1 MFLPIFMTRFIQMRI
16 GRPWTGFLGCLLA
29 LVLSAYASALLT
41 TPSLALTVPPS
52 EAHKDIDRLYELAVQ
67 GENREAAIE
76 GIRAYV
82 ERGDIKLPDQQ
93 YALTRL
99 EDLTAPELKDYLL
112 RVAMGE
118 VEFENSAY
126 LRAHAH
132 RAYWATL
139 LAEAKDEEDEERI
152 LVEALET
159 HVKGVASRTVRR
171 WASEELCR
179 RGKSEYLEK
188 IAWSLNRYKTDSR
201 AQQRIELCR
210 RQIELIN
217 MFDSRLAAMK
227 HIFEVV
233 DPTEE
238 TALVE
243 WATNELIE
251 LQPDEIENIFNDYLL
266 RLQNDLKVEFGNSLY
281 FAPFDFLRKRNW
293 SDDDFKA
300 RGIKPMH
307 WV

>member
-1 MFLPIFMTRFIQMRI
+1 M
-16 GRPWTGFLGCLLA
+16 LA
-29 LVLSAYASALLT
+29 LTFLACASSVNV
-41 TPSLALTVPPS
+41 TPSLALILPVS
-52 EAHKDIDRLYELAVQ
+52 EAQKEIDRLYGLAVQ
-67 GENREAAIE
+67 GEDREAAIA
-76 GIRAYV
+76 GIRSYV
-82 ERGDIKLPDQQ
+82 ERGDIGLADQQ
-93 YALTRL
+93 YAIKKLAAL
-99 EDLTAPELKDYLL
+99 AAPELKDYLL
-112 RVAMGE
+112 RLAMGE
-118 VEFENSAY
+118 IEFENSAY
-126 LRAHAH
+126 LRGLAHW
-132 RAYWATL
+132 AYWATL
-139 LAEAKDEEDEERI
+139 LKEAENEEEKERV
-152 LVEALET
+152 LVEGLEA
-159 HVKGVASRTVRR
+159 HVKGVRSKTVRR
-171 WASEELCR
+171 WAADELCR
-179 RGKSEYLEK
+179 RGKSEFLEK

-217 MFDSRLAAMK
+217 MFESRLAAMK

-243 WATNELIE
+243 WATDELIE

-281 FAPFDFLRKRNW
+281 FAPFDFLRERNW
-293 SDDDFKA
+293 TDDDFKA

>member
-1 MFLPIFMTRFIQMRI
+1 MFLPTFMIRFIQMRI
-16 GRPWTGFLGCLLA
+16 GRPWTGFLGFLLT
-29 LVLSAYASALLT
+29 LVLFAYASSLST

-52 EAHKDIDRLYELAVQ
+52 EAHKDIDRLYERALQGQDRAVALD
-67 GENREAAIE
+67 GL
-76 GIRAYV
+76 RAFV
-82 ERGDIKLPDQQ
+82 ERGDIRLTDQA
-93 YALTRL
+93 YALIKL
-99 EDLTAPELKDYLL
+99 KELAAPELKDYLL
-112 RVAMGE
+112 GVAMGE
-118 VEFENSAY
+118 VKFENSARFRG
-126 LRAHAH
+126 LAHV
-132 RAYWATL
+132 AYWATL
-139 LAEAKDEEDEERI
+139 LKEAENEEEEERV
-152 LVEALET
+152 LVEGLEA
-159 HVKGVASRTVRR
+159 HVKGVRSRTVRR
-171 WASEELCR
+171 WVADELCR
-179 RGKSEYLEK
+179 RGKSEYLDK

-210 RQIELIN
+210 RKIELIN

-251 LQPDEIENIFNDYLL
+251 LQPVEIEKIFNDYLL
-266 RLQNDLKVEFGNSLY
+266 RLQNDLKMEFGNSLY
-281 FAPFDFLRKRNW
+281 FAPFDLLRKRNW
-293 SDDDFKA
+293 TDDDFRA